1 VKLQIANVSA
11 LNAEAKAYKLKNGQL
26 VLSKEV
32 LQYTQT
38 QLKETV
44 LSKDI
49 VAKEMAAKFSKVKT
63 VTKIVTETKF
73 DTIVLP

>member
-1 VKLQIANVSA
+1 MLSA
-11 LNAEAKAYKLKNGQL
+11 LNAEAKAYKPKNGQF

-32 LQYTQT
+32 LQYTNK

-49 VAKEMAAKFSKVKT
+49 VAKEMAAKF
-63 VTKIVTETKF
+63 
-73 DTIVLP
+73 LLR